1 MAIIKEIQLGKNGLT
16 QNFLEG
22 LKNRFNKA
30 SNIKIS
36 VLSSACRDKKE
47 LKEIANKI
55 LDYLGKNYTAKI
67 IGYTLNLK
75 KWRRDVRD

>member
-22 LKNRFNKA
+22 LKKRFNKA

-47 LKEIANKI
+47 LKEISNKI
-55 LDYLGKNYTAKI
+55 LDYLGKNYTAKA
-67 IGYTLNLK
+67 IGYTINLK
-75 KWRRDVRD
+75 KWRKDVRD